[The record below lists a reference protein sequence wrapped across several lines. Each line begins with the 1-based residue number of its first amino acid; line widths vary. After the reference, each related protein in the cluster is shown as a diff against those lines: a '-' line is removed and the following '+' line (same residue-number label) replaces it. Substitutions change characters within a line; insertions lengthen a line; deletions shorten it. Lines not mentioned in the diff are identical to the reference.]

1 MKIKERFYLAS
12 VVLTAVLAFLL
23 VRNRTASNESL
34 FAQRQTVES
43 KSSYYEYTGPM
54 EQSSNDHRQ
63 HRLIRLPNGMSA
75 LCTYDPQAESAAAS
89 LAVNVASLSDPPSF
103 LGMAHFL
110 EHMLFMGSEHP
121 FSLFDM
127 GNLETLKAAANQA
140 NVSLADEVRKFY
152 DTYYSASIMKLAVVG
167 NHTLDQL
174 TEWAVSMFSAVKD
187 KGDTSIKL
195 DSHPVGP
202 NELGKVIFYET
213 LEDSNIITLEFPV
226 PNTESKYR
234 QLPNVFI
241 PENLQMSD
249 TSSIDTD
256 SDSSNKHPEL
266 LRLSDKLELWF
277 KQDTQFHT
285 PHGAVYITIE
295 PKHLPS
301 TPLESVLGSIY
312 SMCMDSVLTKE
323 LYGVETGGMK
333 YFAWASESSL
343 DIGVGGFKEK
353 MPLLLDM
360 IMHRIT
366 NFELKREDY
375 EMYRLKL
382 EKSFSQYQYSD
393 ARRNAMMWHSLVTNS
408 PAYHYK
414 EREHALLNS
423 VTFEKTQ
430 EYIAGLLNHTFVK
443 MLVSG
448 QFTETE
454 ALEISDNVVNTIG
467 SAHLEKEQM
476 HNVYTV
482 DISPGSYMYSFVMSD
497 EGAENG
503 GVASIVYCGEGGDLN
518 DTIALMVIDSML
530 NNLFFEGVRTKEQ
543 LGYAVSATLK
553 ESSDGYSSVQFLLQ
567 GEHNPM
573 YAKLRIDNF
582 IRGFRGKLEEM
593 SDDSIQE
600 KIGALSKS
608 LLEKHKSIGEEAL
621 SDWDVIEGGWYN
633 FDSNHK
639 LVKKLR
645 LVTKE
650 DILGAWDRSINPT
663 TAAENYTR
671 IDYYA
676 WPQKMWSP
684 QSEDLVKYPE
694 TIIAL
699 YGCLKYDGIA
709 SGELADVAE
718 AVALIQA
725 GIELPE
731 SDTDSLASRLHQLYN
746 DSNSTLNSKTA
757 LEMAIEHI
765 ENDKRQT
772 DTTTRYESQNDY
784 HEIGMRKTP
793 EGTWM
798 ISDIDTFKAA
808 NGLHPLPEPIEEL
821 VPKYSG
827 V

>member
-1 MKIKERFYLAS
+1 MVWARPDSVDREVIAVDSEFKNSLRNHIWRF
-12 VVLTAVLAFLL
+12 
-23 VRNRTASNESL
+23 
-34 FAQRQTVES
+34 Q
-43 KSSYYEYTGPM
+43 
-54 EQSSNDHRQ
+54 
-63 HRLIRLPNGMSA
+63 
-75 LCTYDPQAESAAAS
+75 
-89 LAVNVASLSDPPSF
+89 SLSYLLSNT
-103 LGMAHFL
+103 
-110 EHMLFMGSEHP
+110 EHP

-127 GNLETLKAAANQA
+127 GNIETLKVAANQA

-152 DTYYSASIMKLAVVG
+152 DTYYSASIMKLAIVG

-174 TEWAVSMFSAVKD
+174 TEWAVSMFSVVED

-213 LEDSNIITLEFPV
+213 LEDSNIIALEFPV

-234 QLPNVFI
+234 QLLDPLLTTEQTVSSNEVFLFPKPNVFI
-241 PENLQMSD
+241 PENLQMSN
-249 TSSIDTD
+249 TSSIDTN

-277 KQDTQFHT
+277 KQDKEFHT

-323 LYGVETGGMK
+323 LYGVETGGMQ
-333 YFAWASESSL
+333 YFVWASGSSL

-393 ARRNAMMWHSLVTNS
+393 ALRNAMMWHFLVTNS

-414 EREHALLNS
+414 EREHVLLNS

-430 EYIAGLLNHTFVK
+430 EYITGLLKQTFVK
-443 MLVSG
+443 MMVSG

-454 ALEISDNVVNTIG
+454 ALEMSDKVINTIG
-467 SAHLEKEQM
+467 SARLEKEQM

-503 GVASIVYCGEGGDLN
+503 GVASIVYCGEGSDLN

-530 NNLFFEGVRTKEQ
+530 HNQFFEGVRTKEQ

-553 ESSDGYSSVQFLLQ
+553 KSSDGYSSVQFLIQ

-573 YAKLRIDNF
+573 YAKLRINNF
-582 IRGFRGKLEEM
+582 IREFRGKLEEM

-621 SDWDVIEGGWYN
+621 SDWGVIEGGWYN

-645 LVTKE
+645 LVTKK

-663 TAAENYTR
+663 TAAGNYTR

-699 YGCLKYDGIA
+699 YGCLKYDGVA
-709 SGELADVAE
+709 SGELSDVAE

-725 GIELPE
+725 GIELSE
-731 SDTDSLASRLHQLYN
+731 RDTDSLASRLHQLYN

-757 LEMAIEHI
+757 LEMAVEHI
-765 ENDKRQT
+765 ENDKRQA
-772 DTTTRYESQNDY
+772 DTTTQYKSQNDY

-793 EGTWM
+793 EGTWV
-798 ISDIDTFKAA
+798 IRDIDTFKAA
-808 NGLHPLPEPIEEL
+808 NGLHPLPEPVEEL

>member
-1 MKIKERFYLAS
+1 MLKDIGPQEWFYKELSQIMNLDYQFYERPDSRHWAVGSSINLLNKAMLPEH
-12 VVLTAVLAFLL
+12 VLSYGETVDSTANTKDV
-23 VRNRTASNESL
+23 
-34 FAQRQTVES
+34 
-43 KSSYYEYTGPM
+43 
-54 EQSSNDHRQ
+54 
-63 HRLIRLPNGMSA
+63 
-75 LCTYDPQAESAAAS
+75 
-89 LAVNVASLSDPPSF
+89 SD
-103 LGMAHFL
+103 FL
-110 EHMLFMGSEHP
+110 EHLNPSNYRLFVGSQKHKSVELDKQTP
-121 FSLFDM
+121 FY
-127 GNLETLKAAANQA
+127 
-140 NVSLADEVRKFY
+140 NVSYHVEQLDPLLTTEQ
-152 DTYYSASIMKLAVVG
+152 AVFG
-167 NHTLDQL
+167 N
-174 TEWAVSMFSAVKD
+174 EMF
-187 KGDTSIKL
+187 L
-195 DSHPVGP
+195 
-202 NELGKVIFYET
+202 
-213 LEDSNIITLEFPV
+213 FP
-226 PNTESKYR
+226 K
-234 QLPNVFI
+234 PNVFI